1 MGIWGAHPPTLST
14 PARPIVN
21 EYREGK
27 VKSTPVRG
35 VKQTLKPSAYKPF
48 EGYVSSLRA
57 FLLNDESASYGV
69 SRGGAAR
76 WSRSES
82 ECEVRVKWHAVD
94 PKRCD
99 LHMARLK
106 RG

>member
-1 MGIWGAHPPTLST
+1 MK
-14 PARPIVN
+14 R
-21 EYREGK
+21 
-27 VKSTPVRG
+27 TPVRG
-35 VKQTLKPSAYKPF
+35 VKKTLKPSAYKPF
-48 EGYVSSLRA
+48 EGYESRLRA

-69 SRGGAAR
+69 SQGGAVR
-76 WSRSES
+76 WSRRET
-82 ECEVRVKWHAVD
+82 ECEMRVKWHAVD